1 MLIRK
6 AVKWN
11 GTYEEV
17 GSKPI
22 FKDKQEKPSLM
33 SKVLED
39 IKGGKT
45 VTEIIE
51 QYPSLAFKIKQI
63 NELRQKYLATEYLGK
78 VRPLRV
84 VYLYRCKSVLVKL
97 EEY

>member
-22 FKDKQEKPSLM
+22 FKDNKEKPSLM

-39 IKGGKT
+39 VKNGKT

-63 NELRQKYLATEYLGK
+63 NELRQKYLAKEYLGK

-84 VYLYRCKSVLVKL
+84 VYLYRCKSVQVRQ